1 MSIDTVFQI
10 MSQNL
15 AVKAAAMNSYKEL
28 HAMAASLAKEA
39 DHSTIPEKI
48 RTKVRTVIQISNEK
62 AYRQLRSKTKLSMI
76 PVNQQIF
83 ALRDVALVHKRK
95 LMDAMPIIPVPV
107 GAAFLGVAEA
117 DLHDINS
124 QSRGAF
130 GDMYMRRRC
139 NSMNELLLIAQNPGW
154 LPYRSDSSPALVSP
168 DSSVLDSVTYVD
180 IRTAA
185 AFINMEL
192 DEVSE
197 KVQSNGRFSYFYGPT
212 YRVSDLEKIRVAKL
226 NA

>member
-1 MSIDTVFQI
+1 M
-10 MSQNL
+10 
-15 AVKAAAMNSYKEL
+15 
-28 HAMAASLAKEA
+28 
-39 DHSTIPEKI
+39 
-48 RTKVRTVIQISNEK
+48 
-62 AYRQLRSKTKLSMI
+62 
-76 PVNQQIF
+76 
-83 ALRDVALVHKRK
+83 
-95 LMDAMPIIPVPV
+95 
-107 GAAFLGVAEA
+107 
-117 DLHDINS
+117 
-124 QSRGAF
+124 
-130 GDMYMRRRC
+130 
-139 NSMNELLLIAQNPGW
+139 
-154 LPYRSDSSPALVSP
+154 VSP

>member
-83 ALRDVALVHKRK
+83 ALRD
-95 LMDAMPIIPVPV
+95 
-107 GAAFLGVAEA
+107 GYGVAGLERTR
-117 DLHDINS
+117 LGHL
-124 QSRGAF
+124 RGHP
-130 GDMYMRRRC
+130 DRC
-139 NSMNELLLIAQNPGW
+139 SIYQHG
-154 LPYRSDSSPALVSP
+154 
-168 DSSVLDSVTYVD
+168 
-180 IRTAA
+180 I
-185 AFINMEL
+185 
-192 DEVSE
+192 
-197 KVQSNGRFSYFYGPT
+197 G
-212 YRVSDLEKIRVAKL
+212 
-226 NA
+226 